1 MIHKRIK
8 ELRTTANLSQEEL
21 ANAIGISR
29 VAISQ
34 IELWERSIKT
44 EELKR
49 FSEVFE
55 ISTDDL
61 IKSEKKKKIH
71 ILSKEKDQLYKF
83 KQVFLYILNK
93 CAQKPNVW
101 KTVLNKLLYFSD
113 FNYFEKYMESITWVE
128 YAKLPKWPAPK
139 IMDTILPIMEQEQII
154 RQIEVPYF
162 HYTQQKII
170 PLVTPDMNVLSAIEI
185 AEIDAVINNY
195 SDKSAD
201 RLSERS
207 HNDMPYKAT
216 KNIWDTISYG
226 LVTYRDSLYS
236 VSERKDAD

>member
-83 KQVFLYILNK
+83 KQTFLYILNK
-93 CAQKPNVW
+93 CAQKPNIG

-113 FNYFEKYMESITWVE
+113 FNFYEKNYTSITWVD
-128 YAKLPKWPAPK
+128 YAKLPKWPVPQN
-139 IMDTILPIMEQEQII
+139 MDAIISEMEQEQLIK
-154 RQIEVPYF
+154 QIEVPYF
-162 HYTQQKII
+162 NYHQQRVI
-170 PLVTPDMNVLSAIEI
+170 PLITPDMNIFTAAEIIEI
-185 AEIDAVINNY
+185 DDVLAKY

-201 RLSERS
+201 WLSDRS

-216 KNIWDTISYG
+216 KNIGDIISYG
-226 LVTYRDSLYS
+226 LVGYRDQMYS
-236 VSERKDAD
+236 VSEWKDD